1 MFDANFRTRSRA
13 ARRRALCAIIVVMTA
28 LVPALAPGQ
37 ESFQLRYNVDR
48 TSPGQVRVNGTV
60 VNDARVDVIDVY
72 VTAEA
77 LDAGGK
83 VLGRGI
89 AFVSSSI
96 PQHGTAPFTISIP
109 AAQAATSF
117 RVRVSSFRF
126 GMGLQT
132 S

>member
-1 MFDANFRTRSRA
+1 MVDVDSCTRSRM
-13 ARRRALCAIIVVMTA
+13 ARRRALCAIVVVMA
-28 LVPALAPGQ
+28 VLVPALAPGQ
-37 ESFQLRYNVDR
+37 ESFQLRYSVDQ
-48 TSPGQVRVNGTV
+48 TSPGQVRVNGIV
-60 VNDARVDVIDVY
+60 MNDARFDVLDVH

-77 LDAGGK
+77 LDASGR

-96 PQHGTAPFTISIP
+96 PLRGSAPFTVSIP
-109 AAQAATSF
+109 VAQAATSF

-126 GMGLQT
+126 GMGIQA